1 MMLRTGT
8 SENGRVYRYYTCS
21 NCATKGK
28 TICKGRSIPMERL
41 DRLVIDHL
49 MERLFKPER
58 LSVILTSLAS
68 RRAKKAESVDGRL
81 MALQKEIAD
90 AEEKLARLYRLVEEG
105 LTGLDEVLRD
115 RLASLKAQRD
125 HAKAAMEWVKERAA
139 PQIKIEP
146 ELIVRFG
153 RMMQEN
159 FSTGAVPFK
168 KAYLQSLIERIEV
181 DDDLVRI
188 RGSKDLLE
196 QAVLAS

>member
-1 MMLRTGT
+1 MALAKAVT
-8 SENGRVYRYYTCS
+8 N
-21 NCATKGK
+21 AA
-28 TICKGRSIPMERL
+28 ERL
-41 DRLVIDHL
+41 G
-49 MERLFKPER
+49 P
-58 LSVILTSLAS
+58 
-68 RRAKKAESVDGRL
+68 
-81 MALQKEIAD
+81 
-90 AEEKLARLYRLVEEG
+90 LYRLVEEG
-105 LTGLDEVLRD
+105 LTGLDEMLRD

-125 HAKAAMEWVKERAA
+125 HAKVAMERVKERAA
-139 PQIKIEP
+139 PQIRIEP

-196 QAVLAS
+196 QAVLA